1 MKTCEYAGEV
11 EGLARS
17 HPWSGSS
24 LDDAAQYLDLR
35 AHPDLVRTALED
47 FAPWSHDRAVERFYG
62 LLEWLNGSTSS
73 LESNDCAFSPPSL
86 DAGASTPSAETDL
99 ECSGRV
105 MILFRDLER
114 NLAPRQWPAFALA
127 LHRAL
132 SIADPSFELGVI
144 GTTLVPVLFRDRP
157 GPNGAPREGRQLLLS
172 FWAWG
177 HDEDAC
183 MANLSRV
190 FANLEAAL
198 REVSERDRG

>member
-1 MKTCEYAGEV
+1 VKTCEYAGEV

-35 AHPDLVRTALED
+35 AHPHLVRTALED
-47 FAPWSHDRAVERFYG
+47 FVPWSRHMAVERFYG
-62 LLEWLNGSTSS
+62 LLEWLNGPSLI
-73 LESNDCAFSPPSL
+73 LESNDCAFSPPER
-86 DAGASTPSAETDL
+86 DAGASPSSDAAPI

-105 MILFRDLER
+105 MILFRDLDR
-114 NLAPRQWPAFALA
+114 NLAPGQWPAFVHA
-127 LHRAL
+127 LHRTLAV
-132 SIADPSFELGVI
+132 ADPSFELGVI
-144 GTTLVPVLFRDRP
+144 GTTLVPVAFRDLR
-157 GPNGAPREGRQLLLS
+157 GADGGPREGRQLLLS

-198 REVSERDRG
+198 REASRRDRG